1 MKDQLRAAFTEMF
14 DKLEG
19 WLRALITHLPNI
31 LVALIVFLLTLIVA
45 RWIRRIIRKWMRRT
59 PATESVSSLMGSIG
73 SVVTVIVGLFLILAV
88 LNLDGAATGLLA
100 GASISGLVIGLA
112 LQNTFANTFA
122 GIVMSLRND
131 MSIGDSIESNG
142 YAGEVQRI
150 TLRNTL
156 IKTVDNNF
164 VYIPNK
170 EVLEKPFKNL
180 SQTTTTRV
188 ELSCGVAYDTN
199 LIEARDLTMKTL
211 AKEFDGFLEKVIDFQ
226 YTEFG
231 SHAIIFSV
239 WFWIDATSAIQI
251 REAKSKAI
259 IAIKA
264 AFDQA
269 GIIIPYPI
277 VTVRHP
283 IQEKIE

>member
-19 WLRALITHLPNI
+19 WLKGLIIHLPNI
-31 LVALIVFLLTLIVA
+31 LVALVVFLFSLFIA
-45 RWIRRIIRKWMRRT
+45 RWIKRIIRKWMRRT
-59 PATESVSSLMGSIG
+59 PATESVSNLMGSIG
-73 SVVTVIVGLFLILAV
+73 SVVIVIFGVFLILAV

-112 LQNTFANTFA
+112 LQNTFVNTFA

-131 MSIGDSIESNG
+131 IRIGDSIESNG
-142 YAGEVQRI
+142 YSGEVLHI

-156 IKTVDNNF
+156 IRGVDNNF

-170 EVLEKPFKNL
+170 EVLENPFKNL
-180 SQTTTTRV
+180 SRTSTTRV
-188 ELSCGVAYDTN
+188 ELNCGVAYNTD
-199 LIEARDLTMKTL
+199 LINARDLTIQTL
-211 AKEFDGFLEKVIDFQ
+211 ANAFEGVLERSVDFQ

-231 SHAIIFSV
+231 SHAINFTV
-239 WFWIDATSAIQI
+239 WFWIDATSAVEI
-251 REAKSKAI
+251 REAKSRAI
-259 IAIKA
+259 IALKS

-269 GIIIPYPI
+269 GIVIPYPI
-277 VTVRHP
+277 MTVQFPR
-283 IQEKIE
+283 QEKIE